1 MLFDTS
7 SVTRSR
13 ASSRTLGGNRSASND
28 RRTSPSA
35 LRSGGTVSSNR
46 QVVPS
51 AEATRSC
58 PISGSPPVR
67 LPVPTH
73 QGESEPPFGDRG
85 RFDRPDPGNS
95 VLENLGEGANTMI
108 RRILAVIAIVI
119 GVLAIFTSHAFGISA
134 LHLLAVGV
142 IVLGVALV
150 LAG

>member
-1 MLFDTS
+1 
-7 SVTRSR
+7 
-13 ASSRTLGGNRSASND
+13 
-28 RRTSPSA
+28 
-35 LRSGGTVSSNR
+35 
-46 QVVPS
+46 
-51 AEATRSC
+51 
-58 PISGSPPVR
+58 
-67 LPVPTH
+67 
-73 QGESEPPFGDRG
+73 
-85 RFDRPDPGNS
+85 